1 MTYTVAPRNNVTF
14 NEGNNVRRD
23 VDIMK
28 TVKARQGGG
37 RR

>member
-1 MTYTVAPRNNVTF
+1 MTYDIAPTSHVTF
-14 NEGNNVRRD
+14 NEGNNSRRD
-23 VDIMK
+23 VDILK

>member
-1 MTYTVAPRNNVTF
+1 MTYNVAPKSNVTF
-14 NEGNNVRRD
+14 QEGNRNRRD
-23 VDIMK
+23 VDILK